1 MPNYARDMTY
11 SWYGKDKN
19 NLHFLHLKLNKLGF
33 SLLRALPSLRTCT

>member
-11 SWYGKDKN
+11 SWYGKDRD

-33 SLLRALPSLRTCT
+33 SLLRALPSLRTST